1 MLNQLNLAVRAMA
14 AGFLTMLV
22 VGPATAQDAPIEK
35 PRLAI
40 RDITPSGPVLDAARM
55 QGQSQALAQIVAAA
69 DSQLLQAIND
79 TRRFDLVA
87 RSDLATVLRE
97 QDMVDSGLVDPADPQ
112 AARAFAMAGARYVA
126 TVSIDNFQDATAV
139 AEFGGGLGETTMER
153 RTIQMM
159 ATLKIF
165 DITSGV
171 LLDSASLRIEDAQVT
186 ETLPGAR
193 QTGRLSNELLGR
205 VAEHLARETANA
217 IMNRLTPARV
227 LALTFG
233 QITLNRGAGT
243 GIEVGQVWRV
253 YDRGRSLVDPDTGEV
268 LGNEEIPVGWA
279 RITEVGARLSKA
291 EAIEDLGINEGAVLR
306 YAEQGLPRDVN
317 PAGRATGSATGSDRG
332 SATPQRLSGGAG
344 NGGFERAPAGGD
356 REDERPF
363 DADRPV
369 RRVAVFVRDTAPG
382 VPDRY
387 TDTLESLVTAAVAGP
402 GIEVIARS
410 LVLDAVSDLSSDGA
424 NRSSTDRG
432 GGDAAAGAAAGL
444 LSDQT
449 SALSLARTLG
459 ADALLVATVA
469 DLSESSRRFRDDS
482 LRLETDIT
490 ETTLTMV
497 WTLVSGDTGGAVA
510 SGRAEPMGRTRSSN
524 NFSSSGVD
532 LGGLLRDGASQ
543 IGREVRAALSS
554 GALRPVEPAAG
565 EVGIEV
571 RLAMEGL
578 SVPDIRRIDGAWVV
592 TGDRLAIQPEGAD
605 LLIDGFLTGS
615 APGLVSVAPGPHRL
629 RIEAPGLEPVDRFI
643 VARDGMALTVPM
655 RLSEQGRRN
664 WMEQAAFLETLRNGA
679 ALRENEGKLVEGLAE
694 FLRGSRLNLD
704 TSALESISVTPES
717 VSLWST
723 LLGR

>member
-1 MLNQLNLAVRAMA
+1 MLIQINLAMRAMA
-14 AGFLTMLV
+14 AVMLAV
-22 VGPATAQDAPIEK
+22 LVANPAMAQDGPIEK

-40 RDITPSGPVLDAARM
+40 RDITPSEPVIDAARA
-55 QGQSQALAQIVAAA
+55 QGQAQALAQIVAAA

-79 TRRFDLVA
+79 TRRFELVA

-153 RTIQMM
+153 RTIQML

-165 DITSGV
+165 DVTSGV

-227 LALTFG
+227 LAYTLG
-233 QITLNRGAGT
+233 QITINRGDGT
-243 GIEVGQVWRV
+243 GIEIGQVWRV

-306 YAEQGLPRDVN
+306 FSEQGLPRDVN
-317 PAGRATGSATGSDRG
+317 PAGRATGSAPA
-332 SATPQRLSGGAG
+332 SATPQRLSGGGG
-344 NGGFERAPAGGD
+344 NGGFERRPAETDRRDAPS
-356 REDERPF
+356 F
-363 DADRPV
+363 DANQPV

-424 NRSSTDRG
+424 NRG
-432 GGDAAAGAAAGL
+432 AGDAAAGAAAGL

-449 SALSLARTLG
+449 SALALARTLG

-510 SGRAEPMGRTRSSN
+510 SGRAEPMGRTRNSD
-524 NFSSSGVD
+524 NFGSSGVD
-532 LGGLLRDGASQ
+532 LGRLLRDGASQ
-543 IGREVRAALSS
+543 IGQEVRAALAA
-554 GALRPVEPAAG
+554 GALRPVEAAAG
-565 EVGIEV
+565 EVMLEV

-578 SVPDIRRIDGAWVV
+578 SVPDIRRVDGVWVV

-605 LLIDGFLTGS
+605 LLIDGFLAGS
-615 APGLVSVAPGPHRL
+615 APGSVSMSPGPHRL

-643 VARDGMALTVPM
+643 VARDGMTLTVPM
-655 RLSEQGRRN
+655 RLSEQGRRR
-664 WMEQAAFLETLRNGA
+664 WIEQAAFLETLRDGA
-679 ALRENEGKLVEGLAE
+679 ALRENEGRLIEGLAE

-704 TSALESISVTPES
+704 TSSLESISVTPDS